1 MLHVTIMIKVEEKK
15 KKRKKTIGTQTQ
27 NNEKNV
33 ENDDL
38 IFIKKIPWHLRERLK
53 RKTRKRIKC

>member
-53 RKTRKRIKC
+53 RKTRKIVKF

>member
-27 NNEKNV
+27 NNEKNI

-38 IFIKKIPWHLRERLK
+38 IFIKKIP
-53 RKTRKRIKC
+53 

>member
-1 MLHVTIMIKVEEKK
+1 MLHVTIMINVEEKK

-53 RKTRKRIKC
+53 RKTRKRVKC

>member
-38 IFIKKIPWHLRERLK
+38 IFIIKIPWHLRERLK
-53 RKTRKRIKC
+53 RKTRKRVKC